1 MATYEELYR
10 LSQLENPGSARL
22 WRQAYWA
29 VLVAARD
36 IRNETGGTTN
46 HANRLQWATEAE
58 ADPSSKVREMRVR
71 ILENVSIANNPESAS
86 DNDVQYVVN
95 SLLSYVIPEAS

>member
-1 MATYEELYR
+1 MASYEELYR
-10 LSQLENPGSARL
+10 LTQLENPGSAKL

-36 IRNETGGTTN
+36 IRNEAAETVN
-46 HANRLQWATEAE
+46 HTNRLAWAVEAE
-58 ADPSSKVREMRVR
+58 ADPTSKVRQMQVR
-71 ILENVSIANNPESAS
+71 ILENATIAADPEAAT

-95 SLLSYVIPEAS
+95 SLLGYVIPEVS

>member
-1 MATYEELYR
+1 MASYEELYR
-10 LSQLENPGSARL
+10 LAQLDNPGSAKL

-36 IRNETGGTTN
+36 IRNEASGTAN

-58 ADPSSKVREMRVR
+58 ADPTSKVREMRVR
-71 ILENVSIANNPESAS
+71 ILENAPIAADPEAAT

-95 SLLSYVIPEAS
+95 SLLGYVIPEAN